1 MRQALSN
8 FPLGCWMPE
17 LLPQG
22 SSGCQTLLLL
32 VNAWMAKQTNKQEAR
47 EDGREGGGQLCA
59 CFGWWEM
66 YGLGIRGRGRQG
78 CLGAPSCPGL
88 RHHVELLA
96 SLKYKNLHERTWEKP
111 PCAHAAGPGL
121 EAYSFTVAVLQ
132 MGLVR
137 SQRCLQ
143 LREKEP
149 KLSRCERRRGHW
161 WLLSWAVPWAS
172 RCRGSLHLKDRETEA
187 LGSDMCCPY
196 SQTKAGNSFLKWWL
210 MDSVARKASSM

>member
-59 CFGWWEM
+59 CLGWWEM
-66 YGLGIRGRGRQG
+66 YGLGPRGRGRQG
-78 CLGAPSCPGL
+78 CLGAPSCPAL
-88 RHHVELLA
+88 RHHVEPLA

-111 PCAHAAGPGL
+111 PCAHEAGPGL
-121 EAYSFTVAVLQ
+121 KPWWFVALPL
-132 MGLVR
+132 GLV
-137 SQRCLQ
+137 SWPLTHLQ
-143 LREKEP
+143 IVL
-149 KLSRCERRRGHW
+149 
-161 WLLSWAVPWAS
+161 
-172 RCRGSLHLKDRETEA
+172 
-187 LGSDMCCPY
+187 
-196 SQTKAGNSFLKWWL
+196 
-210 MDSVARKASSM
+210 